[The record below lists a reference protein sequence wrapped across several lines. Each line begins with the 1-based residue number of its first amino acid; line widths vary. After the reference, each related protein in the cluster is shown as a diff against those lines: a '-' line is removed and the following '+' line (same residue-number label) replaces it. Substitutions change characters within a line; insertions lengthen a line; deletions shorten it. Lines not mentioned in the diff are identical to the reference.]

1 MNIRSFRYSDLEALI
16 DIARVSFAEEQ
27 IARGATP
34 ENFARQVR
42 LVARGRFVPFKILTA
57 LAGYQWEI
65 FVAEL
70 DGTVVGCA
78 SYLGGKKIELANLMV
93 HPDYRRRGIGQALLE
108 TRLQRLAEL
117 GYPLVTTMILAS
129 NQASLGNVGKQGFE
143 VFDRF
148 DFWESPLPLGQKLPP
163 MADGIVSRP
172 IQHTDVPVFKEV
184 EAQTA
189 TPLCLQV
196 QGTQAPNYFL
206 GWGDRLMDRFA
217 KSQRW
222 TRTFVREEKIIG
234 FLVAATSSGQTKGS
248 LSRPLVAEENL
259 TCLPAMLT
267 EAAGW
272 LMQLGKTA
280 VRIAVP
286 SEREQL
292 AAQLENDGWVKTQS
306 WVRLV
311 KWLQ

>member
-1 MNIRSFRYSDLEALI
+1 
-16 DIARVSFAEEQ
+16 
-27 IARGATP
+27 
-34 ENFARQVR
+34 
-42 LVARGRFVPFKILTA
+42 
-57 LAGYQWEI
+57 
-65 FVAEL
+65 
-70 DGTVVGCA
+70 
-78 SYLGGKKIELANLMV
+78 
-93 HPDYRRRGIGQALLE
+93 
-108 TRLQRLAEL
+108 
-117 GYPLVTTMILAS
+117 
-129 NQASLGNVGKQGFE
+129 
-143 VFDRF
+143 
-148 DFWESPLPLGQKLPP
+148 
-163 MADGIVSRP
+163 
-172 IQHTDVPVFKEV
+172 VFKEV
-184 EAQTA
+184 EAQTT

-196 QGTQAPNYFL
+196 QRTVAPNYFL
-206 GWGDRLMDRFA
+206 SWGDRVMDRFA

-222 TRTFVREEKIIG
+222 TRTFIREEEIIG

-259 TCLPAMLT
+259 TCLPAMLN

-280 VRIAVP
+280 VRIAVS